1 MDLYISARITLK
13 LYWQALAPALN
24 LLLPQAYLTVK
35 DGSNRTFIAQMKVN
49 MCDKVKFNL
58 IIGAYGCKKVVV
70 KFHPLTMHLAVM
82 CILEFVRDLKLVVT
96 EPGIQACRTSHN

>member
-13 LYWQALAPALN
+13 LCWQALAPALN

-70 KFHPLTMHLAVM
+70 KFHPLTMHL
-82 CILEFVRDLKLVVT
+82 R
-96 EPGIQACRTSHN
+96 